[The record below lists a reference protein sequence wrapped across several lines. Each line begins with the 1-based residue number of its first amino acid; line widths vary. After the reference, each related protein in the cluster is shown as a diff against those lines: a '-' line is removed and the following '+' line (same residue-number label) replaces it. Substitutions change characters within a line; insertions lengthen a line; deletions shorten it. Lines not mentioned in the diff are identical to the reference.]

1 MRLTTKSIMQNYNRG
16 LQNALFRWNSAQNKL
31 LTQRNFN
38 TVAED
43 PSGANRSFQ
52 LRSQMKRNSDQIDT
66 AKNVQNVLDQ
76 VSSTTLQINK
86 IMTEDVNMNIL
97 ESMNGTVSAEDKKTY
112 ATTLRGFQKS
122 IILAANSN
130 FGGRYIM
137 GGENTK
143 DVPFE
148 LSEDGKTLTYRGLD
162 VNTGLPL
169 DPPPA
174 PGAAPDI
181 AALDKLANE
190 TLYVDLGFGLTEEN
204 GQLVETSAFNFATP
218 GIGYLGYG
226 VDNNGD
232 PNNVVA
238 LLGKMA
244 DTLEQEPFDE
254 AAFGRMLDKYKDV
267 GIENSVNYEAN
278 LGTKAKFIETTV
290 NRLESNNDTLNERIV
305 SIENVN
311 MPEAISTYLW
321 QGYAYNAA
329 LKVGTDIVSQ
339 SLIDFMR

>member
-16 LQNALFRWNSAQNKL
+16 LQDSLFRWNSAQNKV

-52 LRSQMKRNSDQIDT
+52 IRSQMKRNADQIET
-66 AKNVQNVLDQ
+66 AKSVQNILDQ

-86 IMTEDVNMNIL
+86 IMTEDVNVNIL
-97 ESMNGTVSAEDKKTY
+97 ESMNGTVGADDRKTY
-112 ATTLRGFQKS
+112 AETLRGFQKS

-130 FGGRYIM
+130 FGGRYIL

-162 VNTGLPL
+162 VNTGLPVN
-169 DPPPA
+169 PPPA
-174 PGAAPDI
+174 PNTPPDI
-181 AALDKLANE
+181 AALDKLAKE
-190 TLYVDLGFGLTEEN
+190 ALYVDLGFGLTEQN
-204 GQLVETSAFNFATP
+204 GQLVETSAFNSATP

-226 VDNNGD
+226 KDNDGN

-244 DTLEQEPFDE
+244 DTLEQEPFDN
-254 AAFGRMLDKYKDV
+254 ASFGRMLDKYK
-267 GIENSVNYEAN
+267 GCIETAVNYEAE
-278 LGTKAKFIETTV
+278 LGTRAKFIETTIT
-290 NRLESNNDTLNERIV
+290 RLESNNDTLNERIV
-305 SIENVN
+305 SIEQVN
-311 MPEAISTYLW
+311 MPEAISSYLW